1 MRVVHMLYHKL
12 LKYWNERN
20 STSFAGLFTED
31 GNLIGFDG
39 SQTDGQS
46 EIYSHISQ
54 IFSNHIT
61 SKYVGK
67 VRSIR
72 FLNSEVGVHIAVASM
87 VRPDDSD
94 IDPELNT
101 IQTLVATKNKEEW
114 KITVY
119 QNTPAEFHGR
129 PELREQLTIELRQVL
144 QQHGL
149 AS

>member
-1 MRVVHMLYHKL
+1 ML
-12 LKYWNERN
+12 
-20 STSFAGLFTED
+20 
-31 GNLIGFDG
+31 
-39 SQTDGQS
+39 
-46 EIYSHISQ
+46 
-54 IFSNHIT
+54 
-61 SKYVGK
+61 
-67 VRSIR
+67 
-72 FLNSEVGVHIAVASM
+72 IAVASM